1 MENNYLEMKQNYE
14 NEQNKLMNLDKNFYE
29 YKKEKNKL
37 EQEIKELT
45 QKELKDIFKKY
56 I

>member
-29 YKKEKNKL
+29 YKKEIKDKKKNS
-37 EQEIKELT
+37 T
-45 QKELKDIFKKY
+45 KKK
-56 I
+56 IN